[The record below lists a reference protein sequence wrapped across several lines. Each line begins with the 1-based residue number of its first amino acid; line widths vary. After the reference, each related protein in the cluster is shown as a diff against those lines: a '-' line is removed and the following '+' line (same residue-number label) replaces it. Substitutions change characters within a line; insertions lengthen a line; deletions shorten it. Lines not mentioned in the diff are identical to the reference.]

1 MLVLVVLAFG
11 LLTAVV
17 LIGGRS
23 LLSSRDPLDPQRQEQ
38 WLVAHA
44 PRWLAGL
51 LRSIDRRVVGG
62 AMVGAFF
69 IVLFAAALGVGWVL
83 SGTDDGSGIARWDV
97 AAAEWGRD
105 HATRTST
112 TILGALTNFGS
123 TVPLMSVMVLIGVYH
138 AVRRNDRGPA
148 IYLAIVGIGVTLI
161 NNALKLI
168 VDRDRPDIA
177 QLAGHSGP
185 SFPSGH
191 SAAAAACWAAIALV
205 VARRSSRN
213 CRFLAATLAAVVA
226 VVVATTR
233 VLLGVHWLSDV
244 VAGVVVGWAWFLL
257 STLAVGGRSLRL
269 GEPAERIADTT
280 ADPIEDR
287 TPIDQREDTSGRL
300 EASAGCSPRCRRP

>member
-112 TILGALTNFGS
+112 TILDALTNFGS

-213 CRFLAATLAAVVA
+213 YRFLAATLAAVVA

-269 GEPAERIADTT
+269 GEPAERIADTA
-280 ADPIEDR
+280 ADPTEDR

>member
-1 MLVLVVLAFG
+1 MLVLVVLACG
-11 LLTAVV
+11 LVTAMV
-17 LIGGRS
+17 LIGSRS
-23 LLSSRDPLDPQRQEQ
+23 LLSSRDPLDVERPER
-38 WLVAHA
+38 WLVTHA
-44 PRWLAGL
+44 PTWLAGF
-51 LRSIDRRVVGG
+51 LRSLDRRVVGG

-69 IVLFAAALGVGWVL
+69 VVLFAAALGVGWVL
-83 SGTDDGSGIARWDV
+83 SGTDDGSGIARWDM

-105 HATRTST
+105 NATDTST
-112 TILGALTNFGS
+112 TVLDALTDFGS
-123 TVPLMSVMVLIGVYH
+123 TIPLISVMVLIGVYH

-148 IYLAIVGIGVTLI
+148 IYLAIVGVGVTLI

-177 QLAGHSGP
+177 QLAGHAGP

-205 VARRSSRN
+205 VARRASRN
-213 CRFLAATLAAVVA
+213 GRFLAATLAAVVT

-257 STLAVGGRSLRL
+257 STIAVGGRSLRL
-269 GEPAERIADTT
+269 GEPAERIADTPD
-280 ADPIEDR
+280 DPTGDR
-287 TPIDQREDTSGRL
+287 TPIDQREDTS
-300 EASAGCSPRCRRP
+300 A